1 MNRNELVNL
10 IKNFKERYT
19 DRQSIETMLMFQGM
33 NLNQANHDR
42 AINLILEGIDIY
54 KQYNDYKESIQK
66 LNQAIVISPSATAYF
81 NRGTIHW
88 CEHDYFNSFKD
99 HCSSLILDTENYPL
113 SYFYLAHSTYE
124 ITGKS
129 EPSSISDELFILN
142 FVVEM
147 LQEGAE
153 RKEPNA
159 IQMLDHAIGH
169 RDFIKEKLA

>member
-19 DRQSIETMLMFQGM
+19 DRQGIETMLMFQGM
-33 NLNQANHDR
+33 NLNQANQDR

-54 KQYNDYKESIQK
+54 KQNNNYKEAIDK
-66 LNQAIVISPSATAYF
+66 LNNAVIILPSATAFF

-99 HCSSLILDTENYPL
+99 HCSALILETESYPL
-113 SYFYLAHSTYE
+113 SYFYLGHSAYQV
-124 ITGKS
+124 TGKS
-129 EPSSISDELFILN
+129 EPSSVSDELFILN

-147 LQEGAE
+147 LQEGAK
-153 RKEPNA
+153 RNEPNA
-159 IQMLDHAIGH
+159 IQMLEHAMGH
-169 RDFIKEKLA
+169 RDFIKEKLD